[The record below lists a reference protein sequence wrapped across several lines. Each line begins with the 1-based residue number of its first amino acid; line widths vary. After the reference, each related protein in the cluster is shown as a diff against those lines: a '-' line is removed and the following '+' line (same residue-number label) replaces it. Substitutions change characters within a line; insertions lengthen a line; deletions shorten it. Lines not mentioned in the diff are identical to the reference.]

1 MMKKNILVFPCGS
14 EIGLDIYSSV
24 CYSTHFHLIGGSSVD
39 DHGKFVY
46 DDYISNIPF
55 ATDKDFIPVLSKI
68 VKERNVDAIYPAMDL
83 IITILKEHEEELGC
97 RVISS
102 SLETTQI
109 CLSKDLTYKKLQ
121 GTVLTPQVYNS
132 VCVPH
137 LSFPVF
143 AKPKVGYGAKGT
155 KLLNNQQEVDMF
167 VKGNEDSLM
176 VLEYL
181 PGEEYTVDCFTNKE
195 GELLYCAA
203 RKRNRVKDGI
213 SVNTFFVEEQVDFE
227 DIAKRINEKISFRG
241 AWFYQVKRN
250 KQGELCLLEIAS
262 RLGGSSLLSR
272 AIGVNFALLSL
283 FDAFDYDVTISK
295 NEYHVELDRALES
308 KYKTDLEFD
317 SVYCDYDDCLILDK
331 TKVNVELVK
340 FLYKCVNEKKRIILL
355 SKHDGDLKQELINFR
370 LDHLFDDIL
379 HIDKQADKADY
390 IRLGKAIFIDD
401 SNEER
406 LNIKNKH
413 HLPVFSPDMIDVIS

>member
-121 GTVLTPQVYNS
+121 GIVLTPQVYNS

-250 KQGELCLLEIAS
+250 KQGELCLLEIAP
-262 RLGGSSLLSR
+262 RIAGTMEYQR
-272 AIGVNFALLSL
+272 AFGVNLPLLSL
-283 FDAFDYDVTISK
+283 YNSDNIKVDIIK
-295 NEYHVELDRALES
+295 NSYTCQMDRALCSSYRIE
-308 KYKTDLEFD
+308 YDYNYIYIDL
-317 SVYCDYDDCLILDK
+317 DDVLVQNS
-331 TKVNVELVK
+331 KVNYMVLA
-340 FLYKCVNEKKRIILL
+340 FIYKALNENKKIILL
-355 SKHDGDLKQELINFR
+355 TRHSNNPIMTLEKYKIFN
-370 LDHLFDDIL
+370 LFDEII
-379 HIDKQADKADY
+379 HIQDGNNKSNY
-390 IRLGKAIFIDD
+390 IKHEDSIFIDD
-401 SNEER
+401 SHRER
-406 LNIKNKH
+406 KDVYVKKRI
-413 HLPVFSPDMIDVIS
+413 PVFDVNMIDTLM